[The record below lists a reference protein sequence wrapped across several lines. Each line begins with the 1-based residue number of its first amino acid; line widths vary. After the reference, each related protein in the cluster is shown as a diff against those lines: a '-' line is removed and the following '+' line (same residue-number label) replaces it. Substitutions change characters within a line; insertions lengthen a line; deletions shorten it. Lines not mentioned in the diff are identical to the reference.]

1 MHQNFKKAVLRRQG
15 KPVEDIIGLQE
26 EEEVEDLINS
36 DEEEPEDDVVVERLI
51 WYFSSSHSAFV
62 SAQQLND
69 AWLSFMIQ

>member
-51 WYFSSSHSAFV
+51 
-62 SAQQLND
+62 
-69 AWLSFMIQ
+69 